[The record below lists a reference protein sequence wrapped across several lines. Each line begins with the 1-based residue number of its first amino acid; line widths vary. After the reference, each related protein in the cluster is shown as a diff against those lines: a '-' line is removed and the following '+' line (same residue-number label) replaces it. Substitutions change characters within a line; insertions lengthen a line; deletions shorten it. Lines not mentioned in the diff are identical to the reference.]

1 MARLTGKAA
10 IITGGAKG
18 SGLSTAQL
26 LVQEGAKVVIADLD
40 EQGGQKATDAI
51 GRDKAVLVAQ
61 DVAKEDSWEPV
72 FSATRDKF
80 GEAMYW

>member
-1 MARLTGKAA
+1 MARLNSKAA

-18 SGLSTAQL
+18 FGLLTAQL
-26 LVQEGAKVVIADLD
+26 LVQEGAKVVITDLD
-40 EQGGQKATDAI
+40 EQGGQKAIDAI
-51 GRDKAVLVAQ
+51 GRDKAAFVAQ

-80 GEAMYW
+80 GEALY